1 MVEGAAHAVDE
12 GVPLKERWLFPGR
25 RRGEPL
31 TTRQLSGLFHGA
43 AIERCRTA
51 ALGDYVA
58 RCEVCS
64 HTTIAYNSCRNRH
77 LYGRR
82 PPCKRNLT
90 FLRCDRV
97 RSCMRPIG
105 AASLAA
111 GHDVIRGSG
120 PNQGGAL
127 FPRVALGGF
136 SRSNGSTVSHPS
148 FSPLQFETLHLHSSI
163 PYFFIAEPFI
173 F

>member
-1 MVEGAAHAVDE
+1 MTRPALEVADIFRDHGAAWRAANRGHVSLCQ
-12 GVPLKERWLFPGR
+12 LKVM
-25 RRGEPL
+25 
-31 TTRQLSGLFHGA
+31 S

-51 ALGDYVA
+51 ALVMLRLA
-58 RCEVCS
+58 RTRPAGTQPS
-64 HTTIAYNSCRNRH
+64 PIIAAATGIVRSAM
-77 LYGRR
+77 YGRR

>member
-1 MVEGAAHAVDE
+1 MPRPVLEVADIF
-12 GVPLKERWLFPGR
+12 R
-25 RRGEPL
+25 
-31 TTRQLSGLFHGA
+31 SHGA
-43 AIERCRTA
+43 AWRKANAGHLSLGQVKAMAAIEAAARRSLAAMLQLASSATPSSATTPAATGTA
-51 ALGDYVA
+51 PSAM
-58 RCEVCS
+58 
-64 HTTIAYNSCRNRH
+64 
-77 LYGRR
+77 YGRR

>member
-1 MVEGAAHAVDE
+1 
-12 GVPLKERWLFPGR
+12 
-25 RRGEPL
+25 
-31 TTRQLSGLFHGA
+31 
-43 AIERCRTA
+43 
-51 ALGDYVA
+51 
-58 RCEVCS
+58 
-64 HTTIAYNSCRNRH
+64 
-77 LYGRR
+77 
-82 PPCKRNLT
+82 
-90 FLRCDRV
+90 
-97 RSCMRPIG
+97 MRPIG

>member
-1 MVEGAAHAVDE
+1 MARPALEVADIFRDHGPAWRAANAGHVSL
-12 GVPLKERWLFPGR
+12 GQLKVMSAIEPAAR
-25 RRGEPL
+25 RRL
-31 TTRQLSGLFHGA
+31 A
-43 AIERCRTA
+43 AMLRACENEACGHTPSPIIAAATGTA
-51 ALGDYVA
+51 PSAM
-58 RCEVCS
+58 
-64 HTTIAYNSCRNRH
+64 
-77 LYGRR
+77 YGRR